1 MIKKMQENRMF
12 QVFSATLLALVLVL
26 CGLGRTQAIQVSP
39 RIFSPNGDGW
49 NDKVVFQVDNPA
61 LLPLKGEVF
70 DMTGAKVGDM
80 SPGPQP
86 DTSLVWDGK
95 GRQSGIPGGIYIY
108 HIELGNELITGTI
121 LLVQ

>member
-1 MIKKMQENRMF
+1 MAKKMEKNRTV
-12 QVFSATLLALVLVL
+12 QVFSAVFFALGLML
-26 CGLGRTQAIQVSP
+26 SGLGHAQAIQVYP

-70 DMTGAKVGDM
+70 DVTGAKVGDM

-86 DTSLVWDGK
+86 DTSLVWDVK